1 MKRRPARPLVP
12 GRPCGPLPVV
22 LVAPLAA
29 ATAFAITSL
38 EQLSVGLTVAFVG
51 LSSAVAFA
59 VVLAVRAR
67 RSIHVLTRAYLELDR
82 GLFKSEQTRERLSV
96 AIGELAGANVQ
107 LRAMSI
113 AFAELLNLANERS
126 NGRMRA
132 LIEETGAELAQI
144 LHEHLSTAER
154 VHD

>member
-12 GRPCGPLPVV
+12 GRPHGPLPVV
-22 LVAPLAA
+22 FVSFAA

-51 LSSAVAFA
+51 LSSGLALA

-67 RSIHVLTRAYLELDR
+67 RSIRALTRAYLELDR
-82 GLFKSEQTRERLSV
+82 GLFESEQTRERLSV

>member
-12 GRPCGPLPVV
+12 GRPHGPLPVV
-22 LVAPLAA
+22 VVAFAAA
-29 ATAFAITSL
+29 ATAFAIAWL
-38 EQLSVGLTVAFVG
+38 HGLSASLTVAFVG
-51 LSSAVAFA
+51 LSSAVALA
-59 VVLAVRAR
+59 VVLALRTS
-67 RSIHVLTRAYLELDR
+67 RSFRVLERAYLELDR
-82 GLFKSEQTRERLSV
+82 GLFESEQTRERLSI

-144 LHEHLSTAER
+144 LHEHLSTAQR

>member
-12 GRPCGPLPVV
+12 GRPPGPLPVV
-22 LVAPLAA
+22 FVSFAAA
-29 ATAFAITSL
+29 ATAFAIASL

-51 LSSAVAFA
+51 LSSGLALASA
-59 VVLAVRAR
+59 LAVRAR
-67 RSIHVLTRAYLELDR
+67 RSIRALTRAYLELDR
-82 GLFKSEQTRERLSV
+82 GLFKSEQTRERLSI
-96 AIGELAGANVQ
+96 ANGELAGANVQ

>member
-12 GRPCGPLPVV
+12 GRPPGPLPVV
-22 LVAPLAA
+22 FVSFAA
-29 ATAFAITSL
+29 ATAFAIASL

-51 LSSAVAFA
+51 LSSGLALA

-67 RSIHVLTRAYLELDR
+67 RSFRVLERAYLELDR
-82 GLFKSEQTRERLSV
+82 GLFESEQTRERLSV

-144 LHEHLSTAER
+144 LTEHLSTAQR

>member
-1 MKRRPARPLVP
+1 
-12 GRPCGPLPVV
+12 

-29 ATAFAITSL
+29 ATALGIAWL
-38 EQLSVGLTVAFVG
+38 HGLSVGLTVAFVG
-51 LSSAVAFA
+51 LSSGLASASA
-59 VVLAVRAR
+59 LAVRAR
-67 RSIHVLTRAYLELDR
+67 RSIRVLTRAYLELDR
-82 GLFKSEQTRERLSV
+82 GLFESEQTRERLSI

-132 LIEETGAELAQI
+132 LIEETGAELAEI
-144 LHEHLSTAER
+144 LAQHLSSAQR